1 MFYCVV
7 KSLISFIMYLMYYV
21 LYYAYASSL
30 LISLSVNRFG
40 YDDDANNFYIAVI
53 MMMV

>member
-21 LYYAYASSL
+21 LYYAYVSSL

-40 YDDDANNFYIAVI
+40 YDDANNFYIAVI